1 MKRHLYYIDFYNDFI
16 TGKVNSKQLDSTINL
31 VSHTNPP
38 ICQQKKAWQCDS
50 MRRIIEENM
59 YAILANYLLKM
70 KIILYFIVL
79 VTINV
84 DYNIMLY
91 LMLNVI

>member
-1 MKRHLYYIDFYNDFI
+1 
-16 TGKVNSKQLDSTINL
+16 
-31 VSHTNPP
+31 
-38 ICQQKKAWQCDS
+38 

>member
-1 MKRHLYYIDFYNDFI
+1 
-16 TGKVNSKQLDSTINL
+16 
-31 VSHTNPP
+31 
-38 ICQQKKAWQCDS
+38 

-91 LMLNVI
+91 LMLNVIWRKTLFLILWTS